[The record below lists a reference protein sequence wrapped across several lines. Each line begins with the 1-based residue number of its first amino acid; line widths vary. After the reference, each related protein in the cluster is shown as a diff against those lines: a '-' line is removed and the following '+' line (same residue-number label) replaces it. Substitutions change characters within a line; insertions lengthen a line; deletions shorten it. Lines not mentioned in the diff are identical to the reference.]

1 MSQHAVVSGLGLT
14 FMQQADVIEFPV
26 TIPGGPERNDR
37 DPLIVALYGGPG
49 VGKST
54 VAAMVFAD
62 LKQAGVNVE
71 FVSEIAKGF
80 TWEERWHTLGHQP
93 YVIAKQ
99 LRDYDRLYGKVDCI
113 VTDTSSLLGLI
124 YGNEQHTPEVT
135 HAFRSW
141 IVADWKARRTL
152 NVFLNRDAEADYQT
166 AGRKESVGDAM
177 VLDGRIWQMLMSN
190 NVPVMDVPAYGSKDE
205 IVKEVQRCL
214 S

>member
-1 MSQHAVVSGLGLT
+1 MDFPLQPSI
-14 FMQQADVIEFPV
+14 IEVPSR
-26 TIPGGPERNDR
+26 IPELSLEKKR
-37 DPLIVALYGGPG
+37 DPLIVSLYGGPG

-54 VAAMVFAD
+54 VAALVFGD
-62 LKQAGVNVE
+62 LKQAGINVE

-93 YVIAKQ
+93 YVISKQ

-124 YGNEQHTPEVT
+124 YGSEQHTPEVT

-141 IVADWKARRTL
+141 IVADWRARRTL
-152 NVFLNRDAEADYQT
+152 NVFLQRNDEGDYQT
-166 AGRKESVGDAM
+166 AGRKESVGDAL

-190 NVPVMDVPAYGSKDE
+190 NIPVMECPAYGSKDE
-205 IVKEVQRCL
+205 IVEEVMRCL
-214 S
+214 N